1 MRSDSDRGAVTT
13 RGKGHVP
20 KRYCAWSCSLLLSR
34 APRCV
39 QGCSWAWGVLEMG
52 DSVYDEVE
60 IEDMDFDKVC
70 ALRLQRVRVR
80 SKGRAACVCVCAC
93 VCNRAA
99 VRQGKNTF
107 YYPCPCGD
115 KFQISIDELLDG
127 EGASVF

>member
-1 MRSDSDRGAVTT
+1 VTT

-20 KRYCAWSCSLLLSR
+20 KRYCAWSCSLLLSRVAQAPEPLLLSR

-80 SKGRAACVCVCAC
+80 SKGRAACAC
-93 VCNRAA
+93 VC
-99 VRQGKNTF
+99 VR
-107 YYPCPCGD
+107 
-115 KFQISIDELLDG
+115 
-127 EGASVF
+127 VRVRV